1 MNTLQVTQTLTF
13 NLSTSSGRGQAS
25 VKLLG
30 SASAHFVAVCKN
42 RQHHQKE
49 LNMITRRLMLAAVA
63 AVFVFPGASVRAGE
77 FGTREEAQALV
88 ERAVAFWK
96 ANGRD
101 KAVTAFNDKQG
112 PFVDRDLYIVAA
124 NLSDGVRI
132 AHGANPKMI
141 GKSLNDFKD
150 VDGKPYGLEIL
161 ELART
166 KGTGWVDYKFAN
178 PVTKKVMDKASY
190 VVRVADVVIFA
201 GAYK

>member
-1 MNTLQVTQTLTF
+1 
-13 NLSTSSGRGQAS
+13 
-25 VKLLG
+25 
-30 SASAHFVAVCKN
+30 
-42 RQHHQKE
+42 
-49 LNMITRRLMLAAVA
+49 MITRRQMLATIAIA
-63 AVFVFPGASVRAGE
+63 IVFCATSVKAGE

-88 ERAVAFWK
+88 EKAVTFWK
-96 ANGRD
+96 ASGRD

-161 ELART
+161 EVART
-166 KGTGWVDYKFAN
+166 KGSGWVDYKFSN

-190 VVRVADVVIFA
+190 VVKIDDIVIFA

>member
-1 MNTLQVTQTLTF
+1 
-13 NLSTSSGRGQAS
+13 
-25 VKLLG
+25 
-30 SASAHFVAVCKN
+30 
-42 RQHHQKE
+42 
-49 LNMITRRLMLAAVA
+49 MITRRLMLAAITTG
-63 AVFVFPGASVRAGE
+63 FVFWGTNVVAGE

-88 ERAVAFWK
+88 EKAFAFWK

-101 KAVTAFNDKQG
+101 KAVEAFNDKAG
-112 PFVDRDLYIVAA
+112 AFVDRDLYIVAA

-161 ELART
+161 EVART
-166 KGTGWVDYKFAN
+166 KGSGWVDYKFSN

-190 VVRVADVVIFA
+190 VVKVDDIIIFA